1 MGNLSSKPKMVT
13 IQIKIDTITHEYTLN
28 GLFTVKDLL
37 DLINEYRMQPV
48 LKLQSTAGIDLPL
61 TTIVNELPQTSF
73 LKAVY

>member
-37 DLINEYRMQPV
+37 DLINEYRIQPV
-48 LKLQSTAGIDLPL
+48 LKLQSTAGIDVPL

>member
-48 LKLQSTAGIDLPL
+48 LKLQSTAGIDVPL

>member
-48 LKLQSTAGIDLPL
+48 LKLQSTTGIDVPL